1 MTEIQDQPQ
10 DAGWRDLG
18 IRTLTSALLI
28 PAVLLDVWLGDTWFL
43 ILVALLA
50 VMMAHEW
57 TNIVHDR
64 NSAQFTLHAA
74 AGLCGA
80 FLPLS
85 LDVSATLV
93 AIAVIAVASAGLA
106 ALQKRKMRIWVLVGV
121 PYVALP
127 AMAFVILRG
136 STQAGMLTI
145 MWLFSV
151 VWAADIC
158 AYFAGRLIGGPK
170 LAPRI
175 SPKKTWAGL
184 FGAVAGGLAAGLAVG
199 WAAGTPNLAVLAILG
214 AALAVVEQLGDLFE
228 SALKRYYGVK
238 DSGRLIPGHGGVLD
252 RVDGLVAAALVL
264 AAIVMAARLFGISNE
279 LFVPYH

>member
-1 MTEIQDQPQ
+1 MSDIPDQRQ
-10 DAGWRDLG
+10 GANWRDLG
-18 IRTLTSALLI
+18 IRTLTSAILI
-28 PAVLLDVWLGDTWFL
+28 PAILLDVWLGDIWFHL
-43 ILVALLA
+43 LVALLA
-50 VMMAHEW
+50 VMVAHEW

-64 NSAQFTLHAA
+64 SSAQFALHAA
-74 AGLCGA
+74 GGLCGA

-85 LDVSATLV
+85 AGWAPTL
-93 AIAVIAVASAGLA
+93 AVIAVISVTSAGLA
-106 ALQKRKMRIWVLVGV
+106 VVQDRKLRIWVLSGV
-121 PYVALP
+121 PYAALP

-136 STQAGMLTI
+136 ESDAGMLTI
-145 MWLFSV
+145 MWLFAV

-184 FGAVAGGLAAGLAVG
+184 WGALAGGIGLGLAVG
-199 WAAGTPNLAVLAILG
+199 YAVGSTNLLFLGALGGVLAI
-214 AALAVVEQLGDLFE
+214 VEQLGDLFE

-252 RVDGLVAAALVL
+252 RVDGLVAAALFL
-264 AAIVMAARLFGISNE
+264 AVVVTAAELLGIGNE
-279 LFVPYH
+279 LFVR

>member
-1 MTEIQDQPQ
+1 MPDQPQ
-10 DAGWRDLG
+10 SANWRDLG
-18 IRTLTSALLI
+18 IRTLSSAILI
-28 PAVLLDVWLGDTWFL
+28 PAILLDVWLGDTWFHL
-43 ILVALLA
+43 LVALLA

-64 NSAQFTLHAA
+64 SSAQFALHAA
-74 AGLCGA
+74 AALCGA

-85 LDVSATLV
+85 LGWPGALLV
-93 AIAVIAVASAGLA
+93 IAVIAVMSAVLA
-106 ALQKRKMRIWVLVGV
+106 VGQKRTLRVWVLAGV
-121 PYVALP
+121 PYVGLP
-127 AMAFVILRG
+127 AMAFVILRD
-136 STQAGMLTI
+136 STEAGMLTI
-145 MWLFSV
+145 MWLFAV

-184 FGAVAGGLAAGLAVG
+184 WGAVAGGVAAGLAVG
-199 WAAGTPNLAVLAILG
+199 WAAGPVSLPVLALLGGVLAI
-214 AALAVVEQLGDLFE
+214 VEQLGDLFE

-252 RVDGLVAAALVL
+252 RVDGLVAATLLL
-264 AAIVMAARLFGISNE
+264 AAILIAVRLFGISND
-279 LFVPYH
+279 LFAR

>member
-1 MTEIQDQPQ
+1 MAEIPDQVRS
-10 DAGWRDLG
+10 ANWRDLG
-18 IRTLTSALLI
+18 IRTLSSAILI
-28 PAVLLDVWLGDTWFL
+28 PAVLLDVWLGDTWFHL
-43 ILVALLA
+43 LVALLA

-64 NSAQFTLHAA
+64 SSSQFALHAA

-85 LDVSATLV
+85 LDWPAGLLV
-93 AIAVIAVASAGLA
+93 IAVIAAVSAALA
-106 ALQKRKMRIWVLVGV
+106 AAQKRKLRLWVLAGV
-121 PYVALP
+121 PYVGLP

-136 STQAGMLTI
+136 ESHAGMLTI
-145 MWLFSV
+145 MWLFAV

-170 LAPRI
+170 LAPLI

-184 FGAVAGGLAAGLAVG
+184 WGAVAGGVAAGIGVG
-199 WAAGTPNLAVLAILG
+199 YAAGSANIVILAVLG
-214 AALAVVEQLGDLFE
+214 GVLAVVEQMGDLFE
-228 SALKRYYGVK
+228 SALKRHYGIK

-252 RVDGLVAAALVL
+252 RVDGLVAAALFL
-264 AAIVMAARLFGISNE
+264 AVIVVAARLFGNGNE
-279 LFVPYH
+279 LFVQ

>member
-1 MTEIQDQPQ
+1 MSDIPDQ
-10 DAGWRDLG
+10 ATGANWRDLG
-18 IRTLTSALLI
+18 IRTLSSAILI
-28 PAVLLDVWLGDTWFL
+28 PAVLLDVWLGDIWFHL
-43 ILVALLA
+43 LVALLA

-64 NSAQFTLHAA
+64 SSSQFALHAA
-74 AGLCGA
+74 GALCGA

-85 LDVSATLV
+85 LGWPG
-93 AIAVIAVASAGLA
+93 AIAVIAVIAIASAGLA
-106 ALQKRKMRIWVLVGV
+106 LLQKRRLSLWVLAGV
-121 PYVALP
+121 PYVGLP

-136 STQAGMLTI
+136 ESQSGMFLI
-145 MWLFSV
+145 MWLFVV

-184 FGAVAGGLAAGLAVG
+184 WGAVAGGVFIGTLAAY
-199 WAAGTPNLAVLAILG
+199 AAGMTDLLLA
-214 AALAVVEQLGDLFE
+214 AALGGLIAIIEQMGDLFE
-228 SALKRYYGVK
+228 SALKRHYGVK

-252 RVDGLVAAALVL
+252 RVDGLVAATLFLGIVVT
-264 AAIVMAARLFGISNE
+264 AAGFLGLGAGLFG
-279 LFVPYH
+279 